1 MMMHRAVRPAEATP
15 LFAEVAASRL
25 PVHAAILSPRAPRL
39 LKALAARDIT
49 AIDATG
55 CDLALMR
62 REAPDL
68 LVLDLDPGTV
78 PARRMAL
85 LVAQLGWARRDLVIA
100 ASRRTAAVAQGF
112 AIDLIFDNDAD
123 DDTLADTLATAPR
136 CWPIP
141 ACAMSRRNRPAPLF
155 CAVRRFA
162 APRSSPDPRHRYRT
176 AEAGHPGRMARLLH
190 WNSTRPRA
198 PNAAKHMVEK
208 VVSLFNN
215 RQFQAPRKGCKQ

>member
-1 MMMHRAVRPAEATP
+1 MMMHRAVLPAEATP

-123 DDTLADTLATAPR
+123 DDTLADTLATARQMLAHSRLRHVAPE
-136 CWPIP
+136 P
-141 ACAMSRRNRPAPLF
+141 ARAALLRRP
-155 CAVRRFA
+155 AVRRA
-162 APRSSPDPRHRYRT
+162 
-176 AEAGHPGRMARLLH
+176 
-190 WNSTRPRA
+190 
-198 PNAAKHMVEK
+198 
-208 VVSLFNN
+208 SLF
-215 RQFQAPRKGCKQ
+215 A